1 MVFKDYTVFS
11 HVFLATAVILLA
23 SHAHGA
29 SLCDS
34 AQNKLVCNAIVQ
46 NRTDPRS
53 ALIASIHKL
62 VYESKVAEVLAQKQ
76 TKSTEIDDCI
86 RNFNTMFGWR
96 DYREDGKYPPDH
108 DLDSL
113 NCYLSAAQTNYHTC
127 DDGFSKSGETNPI
140 AKTPKRLEDM
150 VGVSLYLSTLIP

>member
-11 HVFLATAVILLA
+11 HVFLATAVSLLA

-29 SLCDS
+29 GLCDS

-46 NRTDPRS
+46 NRTDPPS

-86 RNFNTMFGWR
+86 RNFKSSIDNAKDALKVLPT
-96 DYREDGKYPPDH
+96 H

-113 NCYLSAAQTNYHTC
+113 NCYLSAAQTNYQTC
-127 DDGFSKSGETNPI
+127 DDGFSKSGKTNPI
-140 AKTPKRLEDM
+140 AKTPKRLGDM